1 MGDGEACHWGNPC
14 PRCGMRLFQDE
25 IYQKGNTYIRIIRLD
40 RYEVEFK
47 QTEGD
52 PKGEAE
58 EQVLV
63 KKEFCRLI
71 RGMTRIFP
79 VQKEG
84 PAPKPKG

>member
-1 MGDGEACHWGNPC
+1 
-14 PRCGMRLFQDE
+14 MRLFQDE
-25 IYQKGNTYIRIIRLD
+25 IYQKGNRFIRIIRLD

-58 EQVLV
+58 EQVLT
-63 KKEFCRLI
+63 KKEFCRLLK
-71 RGMTRIFP
+71 GHTRIFP

-84 PAPKPKG
+84 KPPKPKD